1 MFKDCVLWVV
11 TNLLL
16 SSAANQTTKPVFD
29 AILEATGENGKTS
42 GKSFDDRKVIFGRAK
57 AGSETESQSRAATL
71 FSLVSLFTR
80 RLKTLEKCRLSTV
93 HAKREKVS

>member
-57 AGSETESQSRAATL
+57 AGSETEYLVHSLALPLYFLSFH
-71 FSLVSLFTR
+71 FSHDDW
-80 RLKTLEKCRLSTV
+80 KP
-93 HAKREKVS
+93 